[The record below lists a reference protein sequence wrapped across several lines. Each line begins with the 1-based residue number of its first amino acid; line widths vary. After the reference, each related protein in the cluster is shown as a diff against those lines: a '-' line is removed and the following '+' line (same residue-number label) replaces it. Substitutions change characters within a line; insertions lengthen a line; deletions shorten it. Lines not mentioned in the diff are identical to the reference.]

1 MEFNLHGVDLFGDPI
16 KPKMGIIAERF
27 VFPPF
32 SILDTR
38 QGEWQERRRQWLSLG
53 IKSELGR
60 GGNLLGYSDTIKR
73 KTNTKLGKTFGSG
86 LNKKINDDWD
96 AQTSIFDATL
106 CELIV
111 RWFSCKNSQILD
123 PFSGGSVRGIV
134 CGALGRK
141 YYGIDLRKEQIEANY
156 EQHKE
161 IIPEASIEW
170 HCGDSRDLLTFAPE
184 ADLVFSC
191 PPYGDLEVYSD
202 DPKDLSTMLHN
213 DFLIAY
219 EEIISLA
226 VSKLKNNRF
235 ACFVVGDYRDKK
247 GYMCNFVSK
256 TIHAFEKVGATL
268 YNEAILVNS
277 VGSAAMRVTTQFNN
291 SRKIAKTHQNVLVF
305 CKGDP
310 KKATQFCGEI
320 NEKNCFC

>member
-1 MEFNLHGVDLFGDPI
+1 MESFHLEGVDLFGDKI
-16 KPKMGIIAERF
+16 QPKNMGIIQERF

-38 QGEWQERRRQWLSLG
+38 QGEWQERRRKWLSLG

-60 GGNLLGYSDTIKR
+60 GDNLIGYSDTIKR

-86 LNKKINDDWD
+86 LNLKIGDDWD

-123 PFSGGSVRGIV
+123 PFAGGSVRGIV
-134 CGALGRK
+134 SGALGRK
-141 YYGIDLRKEQIEANY
+141 YYGIDLRKEQIEANKI
-156 EQHKE
+156 QHQI
-161 IIPEASIEW
+161 IIPNEQVEW
-170 HCGDSRDLLTFAPE
+170 VCGDSKELLNNAPQ

-191 PPYGDLEVYSD
+191 PPYGDLEVYSEN
-202 DPKDLSTMLHN
+202 PKDLSTMKHD

-219 EEIISLA
+219 EEIIASA
-226 VSKLKNNRF
+226 INKLRNDRF

-256 TIHAFEKVGATL
+256 TISAFEKAGAKL

-277 VGSAAMRVTTQFNN
+277 VGSAAMRVTTQFNV

-320 NEKNCFC
+320 N